1 MKNKLLIL
9 GIGVF
14 SMLSCTKKKLPADT
28 SILGLEY
35 YPTTF
40 GKYIIYDVDSI
51 VYTQIPKDTLMYKYR
66 IKERIADSYT
76 DNVGQPAIR
85 LERFI
90 KWFDPTK
97 SYDSIPWTVKEVWM
111 VNATNSAIQVVESNE
126 RYTKLIFPV
135 QEKATWNGNANNTM
149 AEWDYFYD
157 YINKKETI
165 NGNLLE
171 KVLLVKQKDYRTLI
185 SYEYYVEKYA
195 EGVGLVSREIKDLLS
210 NSIIAN
216 KPVEDR
222 IESGIIYKQTLVTYG
237 YE

>member
-1 MKNKLLIL
+1 M
-9 GIGVF
+9 
-14 SMLSCTKKKLPADT
+14 
-28 SILGLEY
+28 
-35 YPTTF
+35 
-40 GKYIIYDVDSI
+40 
-51 VYTQIPKDTLMYKYR
+51 
-66 IKERIADSYT
+66 
-76 DNVGQPAIR
+76 
-85 LERFI
+85 
-90 KWFDPTK
+90 
-97 SYDSIPWTVKEVWM
+97 
-111 VNATNSAIQVVESNE
+111 AT
-126 RYTKLIFPV
+126 
-135 QEKATWNGNANNTM
+135 
-149 AEWDYFYD
+149 D